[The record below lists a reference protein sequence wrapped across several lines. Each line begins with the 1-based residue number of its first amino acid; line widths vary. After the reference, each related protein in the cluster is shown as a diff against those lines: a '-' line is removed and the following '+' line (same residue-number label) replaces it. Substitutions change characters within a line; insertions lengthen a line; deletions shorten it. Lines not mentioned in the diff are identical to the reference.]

1 MVKKGDGPKMWR
13 DETIEK
19 SWQVLNELRNLA
31 DFVLIG
37 GWAVYLW
44 THKLKSR
51 DIDLC
56 INQENFYKLQQEL
69 LQRNHAVKRNIR
81 LKKYEAI
88 IDTVEVDIYTPFLS
102 KLIVPCLDILDNKLY
117 SLIENLKAA
126 QPEALLLLKAQAA
139 QQRWH
144 SEKGAKD
151 RTDILS
157 LLQHADIKQDT
168 LKQMLKKYDPQ
179 NTLKNIIK
187 RTITESRT
195 EYKYLNLTYEKHG
208 VQLRRNFKNL

>member
-1 MVKKGDGPKMWR
+1 MIQELWR
-13 DETIEK
+13 EDTTEK
-19 SWQVLNELRNLA
+19 SWQVLNDLRNLA
-31 DFVLIG
+31 DFILIG

-56 INQENFYKLQQEL
+56 INQENFYTLQQQL
-69 LQRNHAVKRNIR
+69 LQQNYAVRRNVR
-81 LKKYEAI
+81 LMKFEAI

-102 KLIVPCLDILDNKLY
+102 KLVIPCQDIINQKLY
-117 SLIENLKAA
+117 ASIEHFKTA

-151 RTDILS
+151 RTDIIS
-157 LLQHADIKQDT
+157 LLQHADIKQGA

-187 RTITESRT
+187 RTITESRA

-208 VQLRRNFKNL
+208 VRIKKAYEHL

>member
-1 MVKKGDGPKMWR
+1 MWR
-13 DETIEK
+13 DETTET

-44 THKLKSR
+44 TKKLKSR

-69 LQRNHAVKRNIR
+69 LQRNHALKRNIR
-81 LKKYEAI
+81 LMKFEAI
-88 IDTVEVDIYTPFLS
+88 IDTVEVDIYTPFIS
-102 KLIVPCLDILDNKLY
+102 KLIVPCLDILNNNLY
-117 SLIENLKAA
+117 SSIELFKVT

-144 SEKGAKD
+144 SEKGVKD
-151 RTDILS
+151 RVDIIALIKS
-157 LLQHADIKQDT
+157 SDIKKDT
-168 LKQMLKKYDPQ
+168 LTQMLEKYDQ
-179 NTLKNIIK
+179 KNKLRNTIK
-187 RTITESRT
+187 RTISESRT
-195 EYKYLNLTYEKHG
+195 EYKLLNLTYEKDG
-208 VQLRRNFKNL
+208 VQFKKQYENL

>member
-1 MVKKGDGPKMWR
+1 MWR
-13 DETIEK
+13 DETTEK
-19 SWQVLNELRNLA
+19 SWQVLNELKNLA

-44 THKLKSR
+44 TRKLKSR

-56 INQENFYKLQQEL
+56 INQENFYTLQQEL
-69 LQRNHAVKRNIR
+69 LQRNHALKRNIR

-102 KLIVPCLDILDNKLY
+102 KLVVPCQDILDNKLY
-117 SLIENLKAA
+117 SSIENLKAT

-144 SEKGAKD
+144 AEKGVKD
-151 RTDILS
+151 RADIIS
-157 LLQHADIKQDT
+157 LLKFADIKHDT
-168 LKQMLKKYDPQ
+168 LKQMLEKYDGPG
-179 NTLKNIIK
+179 TLRNVIK
-187 RTITESRT
+187 RAISKSRV
-195 EYKYLNLTYEKHG
+195 EYRFLGLAYEKNG
-208 VQLRRNFKNL
+208 VQLKKSLINL

>member
-1 MVKKGDGPKMWR
+1 MWR
-13 DETIEK
+13 DETTEK
-19 SWQVLNELRNLA
+19 SWQVLNELKNLA
-31 DFVLIG
+31 DFILIG

-56 INQENFYKLQQEL
+56 INQENFYKLQQKL
-69 LQRNHAVKRNIR
+69 LQQDHAVKRNIR
-81 LKKYEAI
+81 LMKFEAI

-102 KLIVPCLDILDNKLY
+102 KLVVPCQDIINQKLY
-117 SLIENLKAA
+117 SSIEHFKTA

-151 RTDILS
+151 RTDIIS
-157 LLQHADIKQDT
+157 LLQHADIKQGT
-168 LKQMLKKYDPQ
+168 LKQMLKKYDSQ

-208 VQLRRNFKNL
+208 TQLKKTYQTL

>member
-1 MVKKGDGPKMWR
+1 MWR
-13 DETIEK
+13 DEAVEK
-19 SWQVLNELRNLA
+19 SWQVLQQLKDLT
-31 DFVLIG
+31 DFILIG

-44 THKLKSR
+44 TKKLKSR

-69 LQRNHAVKRNIR
+69 LQRNYALKRYIR
-81 LKKYEAI
+81 LMKFEAI
-88 IDTVEVDIYTPFLS
+88 INEVEVDIYTPFLS
-102 KLIVPCLDILDNKLY
+102 RLVIPCQDIINQKLY
-117 SLIENLKAA
+117 SSIERFKAA

-151 RTDILS
+151 RTDIIS
-157 LLQHADIKQDT
+157 LLKHADIKPNL

-179 NTLKNIIK
+179 NTLKHIIK
-187 RTITESRT
+187 RTITESRA
-195 EYKYLNLTYEKHG
+195 EYKFLNLTYEKHG
-208 VQLRRNFKNL
+208 VQLKKTYENL

>member
-1 MVKKGDGPKMWR
+1 MWR
-13 DETIEK
+13 DETVEK

-44 THKLKSR
+44 TKKLKSR

-69 LQRNHAVKRNIR
+69 QQRNHALKRNIR
-81 LKKYEAI
+81 LMKFEAI
-88 IDTVEVDIYTPFLS
+88 IDTVEVDIYTPFIS

-117 SLIENLKAA
+117 SSIELFKVA

-144 SEKGAKD
+144 SEKGIKD
-151 RTDILS
+151 RVDIIS
-157 LLQHADIKQDT
+157 LIKYADIKKDT
-168 LKQMLKKYDPQ
+168 LTQMLKKYDQ
-179 NTLKNIIK
+179 EHTLRNTIK
-187 RTITESRT
+187 RTISESRT
-195 EYKYLNLTYEKHG
+195 EYKLLNLTYEKDG
-208 VQLRRNFKNL
+208 IQLKKQYESL